1 MRKIAAI
8 GLSTIEYIGI
18 KSISENS
25 LHSSIERV
33 NPNDIYSG
41 VCEHFDRFVVSA
53 DIFANYTDFFLPRK
67 GKTLILSDG
76 AAITS
81 GNIVSVGR
89 NGDLIDVISTFE
101 KFFKSDND
109 REETSELSAR
119 EIEVLK
125 ELANGLTIKEIA
137 DKLCISA
144 NTASSHRKNISS
156 KLGIRSVSGLS
167 VYAMMHGLI

>member
-1 MRKIAAI
+1 MRKIAVI
-8 GLSTIEYIGI
+8 GLTTLEYIAI
-18 KSISENS
+18 KSISDNS
-25 LHSSIERV
+25 SHSYIERV
-33 NPNDIYSG
+33 NTSDMQNGS
-41 VCEHFDRFVVSA
+41 VEHFDKFVVSA

-67 GKTLILSDG
+67 GKTIILCEG
-76 AAITS
+76 TAITS
-81 GNIVSVGR
+81 GNIISVGR

-101 KFFKSDND
+101 KFFKESDEH
-109 REETSELSAR
+109 EETSELSSR

-125 ELANGLTIKEIA
+125 ELAKGHTIKEIA

-167 VYAMMHGLI
+167 VYAIMHGLI

>member
-1 MRKIAAI
+1 MRKIAVI
-8 GLSTIEYIGI
+8 GLTTIEYIAI

-25 LHSSIERV
+25 PHSYIEGV
-33 NPNDIYSG
+33 NPDDICSG
-41 VCEHFDRFVVSA
+41 TGEHFDKFVVSA

-67 GKTLILSDG
+67 SKTLILCDG
-76 AAITS
+76 TAITS
-81 GNIVSVGR
+81 SNIVSVGR

-101 KFFKSDND
+101 KFFKEDSDQ
-109 REETSELSAR
+109 EETSELSAR

-125 ELANGLTIKEIA
+125 ELAKGLTIKEIA

-144 NTASSHRKNISS
+144 NTATSHRKNISS

-167 VYAMMHGLI
+167 VYAIMHGLI